1 LRQQKTLRVPQQDR
15 AIRVHR
21 KTGGAGNDGTRLHVM
36 VRERV
41 MDDEREP
48 DGVARKA
55 SGWLWLV
62 GIGLTAAAFY
72 WAIPAGHGRP
82 TSVTVFGVNAP
93 DSPVASYPGLRLPP
107 QSQLASA
114 EALR

>member
-1 LRQQKTLRVPQQDR
+1 LRQQKTLRVPQQVR

-93 DSPVASYPGLRLPP
+93 DAPVASYPGLRLPP

>member
-1 LRQQKTLRVPQQDR
+1 MKIELDPSAASPKRRRSAKRSDEPAPTVRSGRDQTSPRR
-15 AIRVHR
+15 AAPTPPWRS
-21 KTGGAGNDGTRLHVM
+21 KFL
-36 VRERV
+36 
-41 MDDEREP
+41 
-48 DGVARKA
+48 VA
-55 SGWLWLV
+55 LV

-93 DSPVASYPGLRLPP
+93 DAPVASYPGLRLPP